1 MGDGADA
8 MLGMDTDRCRLQAD
22 SLEAAADRRAGR
34 GERGED
40 AGGAAT
46 WHGPDAD
53 AFRLRCS
60 LLSQGRLREAG
71 ELLDLLARRLR
82 VEAVA
87 QERASAADGHGVASS
102 GRALAPAG
110 AGGRLL
116 AGPSAAA
123 SLPLLGAPASAA
135 LVSDALGAGV
145 ALGTAELTGVVVG
158 LGGAPQGSARGQ
170 DARGHRGGMC
180 EDWAAGGD
188 APTLA
193 RLGASTL
200 LLSGAIALAPVETVT
215 DTGLLDP
222 RTDVTVHAVV
232 EVPSSTAPRGLAD
245 LVAANDEARR
255 PLAGV
260 PGDADR
266 DGAAAGRVRIQTV
279 RGRDGGE
286 AYIVHAPPTGGAPI
300 WDPDSWGP
308 QGNSTGWDSNLRT
321 MAGQESAAMADIR
334 TAMAAAGVP
343 DGARVMVVGH
353 SQGGLT
359 AAHLAADPGVN
370 RADGAPGSY
379 DISHSFSV
387 GSPVGTGVPAQ
398 ASTSTVNVSH
408 SSALEPSLLL
418 RHPATWPAPL
428 RIADP
433 VPLLDLAGYR
443 VDGSRASSPSVN
455 EVVLEAPA
463 PALGGASPLE
473 NAHESVLR
481 TEQGVDPTGGYHGSL
496 QAGSGTDP
504 VLAALQE
511 DLEGTYVGDGVT
523 VVEDVV
529 VVVGR
534 KDLR

>member
-22 SLEAAADRRAGR
+22 SLEAAADQLAGLR
-34 GERGED
+34 ERVDD
-40 AGGAAT
+40 AVGAAT

-116 AGPSAAA
+116 AGPSASA
-123 SLPLLGAPASAA
+123 PLRLRRAPATPA

-158 LGGAPQGSARGQ
+158 LGGDPDGIDRVQ
-170 DARGHRGGMC
+170 DELGHLGGMF

-308 QGNSTGWDSNLRT
+308 QGNSAGWDSNLRT

-387 GSPVGTGVPAQ
+387 GSPVGTVVPAQ

-443 VDGSRASSPSVN
+443 IDGSRVSSPAVR

>member
-1 MGDGADA
+1 MGDRADA

-22 SLEAAADRRAGR
+22 RLEAAADRLTGLRAR
-34 GERGED
+34 VD
-40 AGGAAT
+40 DTVGAAT

-53 AFRLRCS
+53 AFRLRWN
-60 LLSQGRLREAG
+60 LLSRGRLREAG
-71 ELLDLLARRLR
+71 DRLDLLARRIR

-87 QERASAADGHGVASS
+87 QERASAADGHGEASP

-116 AGPSAAA
+116 AGPSVAA
-123 SLPLLGAPASAA
+123 SLPLRRAPAPAA
-135 LVSDALGAGV
+135 LVSDALG
-145 ALGTAELTGVVVG
+145 TGVVVG
-158 LGGAPQGSARGQ
+158 LGGDSDGIDQVR
-170 DARGHRGGMC
+170 DELGHLSGMF

-193 RLGASTL
+193 QLGASTL

-232 EVPSSTAPRGLAD
+232 EVPWSTAPRGLAD

-286 AYIVHAPPTGGAPI
+286 AFIVHAPPTGGAPI
-300 WDPDSWGP
+300 WDPDSWGT
-308 QGNSTGWDSNLRT
+308 QGNSAGWDSNLRT
-321 MAGQESAAMADIR
+321 MAGQESAAMADLR

-343 DGARVMVVGH
+343 DGAHVLFVGH

-359 AAHLAADPGVN
+359 ASHLAADPGFN

-379 DISHSFSV
+379 DITHSFSV
-387 GSPVGTGVPAQ
+387 GSPVGTVVPAQ
-398 ASTSTVNVSH
+398 ASTSAVNASH

-443 VDGSRASSPSVN
+443 VDGSRVSSPAVR

-481 TEQGVDPTGGYHGSL
+481 TEQGVDPSGGYHGSL

-511 DLEGTYVGDGVT
+511 DLEGVYLGDGVT
-523 VVEDVV
+523 LVGDVV
-529 VVVGR
+529 VEVGR
-534 KDLR
+534 EDLR

>member
-22 SLEAAADRRAGR
+22 SLEAAADQLAGLR
-34 GERGED
+34 ERVDD
-40 AGGAAT
+40 AVGAAT

-135 LVSDALGAGV
+135 RVSDALGAGV

-158 LGGAPQGSARGQ
+158 LGGDPDGIDRVQ
-170 DARGHRGGMC
+170 DELGHLGGMF

-260 PGDADR
+260 PGAADR
-266 DGAAAGRVRIQTV
+266 DGAAAGRVRIQPV

-387 GSPVGTGVPAQ
+387 GSPVGTVVPAQ

>member
-22 SLEAAADRRAGR
+22 SLEAAADQLAGLR
-34 GERGED
+34 ERVDD
-40 AGGAAT
+40 AVGAAT

-158 LGGAPQGSARGQ
+158 LGGDPDGIDRVQ
-170 DARGHRGGMC
+170 DELGHLGGMF

-379 DISHSFSV
+379 DITHSFSV
-387 GSPVGTGVPAQ
+387 GSPVGTVVPAQ

-443 VDGSRASSPSVN
+443 IDGSRVSSPAVR

-511 DLEGTYVGDGVT
+511 DLEGVYLGDGVT

>member
-1 MGDGADA
+1 MEDGADA

-22 SLEAAADRRAGR
+22 RLEAAADRLAGLR
-34 GERGED
+34 EGID
-40 AGGAAT
+40 TAVGAAT

-53 AFRLRCS
+53 AFRLRWN
-60 LLSQGRLREAG
+60 LLSRGRLREAG
-71 ELLDLLARRLR
+71 ERLGVLARRIR

-87 QERASAADGHGVASS
+87 QERASAADGHGAASP

-123 SLPLLGAPASAA
+123 SLPLRRAPAPAA
-135 LVSDALGAGV
+135 AD
-145 ALGTAELTGVVVG
+145 LTGVVVG
-158 LGGAPQGSARGQ
+158 LGGDPDGIDQVR
-170 DARGHRGGMC
+170 DELGHLGGMF

-193 RLGASTL
+193 QLGASTL

-232 EVPSSTAPRGLAD
+232 EVPSSTAPRSLAD

-255 PLAGV
+255 PLTGV

-279 RGRDGGE
+279 RGRDGSE
-286 AYIVHAPPTGGAPI
+286 TFIVHAPPTGGAPI

-308 QGNSTGWDSNLRT
+308 QGNSAGWDSNLRT

-334 TAMAAAGVP
+334 TAMAAAGIP
-343 DGARVMVVGH
+343 DGARVMIVGH

-379 DISHSFSV
+379 DITHSFSV
-387 GSPVGTGVPAQ
+387 GSPVGTVVPAQ

-433 VPLLDLAGYR
+433 VPLLDLAGHR
-443 VDGSRASSPSVN
+443 IDGSRVFSPAVR